1 MEITQIIRE
10 NNKEIRNYKSNLLR
24 FENLNEEDSL
34 HLSSVLLQSIYWS
47 IDNTFSLLF
56 SNNCKPKEKEI
67 MVIQLEKLHNMFF
80 GKLNTE
86 YNFGYWQH
94 FEEQEQEYYNYK
106 HTFDPLNF
114 QSDFILEQ
122 INKFKDNKEEIKY
135 KPRNIEVETWFKVA
149 VQLANG
155 NIYNNY
161 NKGLKLSITDLT
173 NKFFNATKDVTI
185 GTYRTYLSFTLSDN
199 KEFEHRYK
207 NIYNRTNAE
216 TDLKQVVEYFKIKN
230 QKICQEFITKCE
242 EYGMYF

>member
-1 MEITQIIRE
+1 MDITEIIRE
-10 NNKEIRNYKSNLLR
+10 NNKEIRNFKSNLLR
-24 FENLNEEDSL
+24 VEMLNEEDSL

-122 INKFKDNKEEIKY
+122 INKFKGNKEEIKS
-135 KPRNIEVETWFKVA
+135 KPRNIENETWFKVA
-149 VQLANG
+149 VQFANG
-155 NIYNNY
+155 NIYNNH
-161 NKGLKLSITDLT
+161 NKGLKLKITDLA
-173 NKFFNATKDVTI
+173 NKFFIATEEVKI
-185 GTYRTYLSFTLSDN
+185 GTYRAYLSFTLSEHKEGVN
-199 KEFEHRYK
+199 KYK
-207 NIYNRTNAE
+207 NIYYRKDAE
-216 TDLKQVVEYFKIKN
+216 TELKKVVEYCINKKFE
-230 QKICQEFITKCE
+230 ICPEFITICK
-242 EYGMYF
+242 EYKIYF